1 MSKETDDL
9 KSINLKPIKQFQLNP
24 PSMSGTLVQIS
35 KTHAEEDEICL
46 TIIQEPDIH
55 IRVSLTPQNFT
66 DTLLSGRKVE
76 AKVVRWR
83 ISSNKTGV
91 EL

>member
-1 MSKETDDL
+1 MS
-9 KSINLKPIKQFQLNP
+9 N
-24 PSMSGTLVQIS
+24 TLVQIS
-35 KTHAEEDEICL
+35 KAHAEEDEICL
-46 TIIQEPDIH
+46 TIIQEPDVH

-83 ISSNKTGV
+83 ISKEKTGV